1 MWPFRRRVKPSG
13 GSGNGGAA
21 ARAVAESQAR
31 KRAAERL
38 TPIVERYADRLADL
52 PDEEF
57 VARVARML
65 RARPS

>member
-21 ARAVAESQAR
+21 ARAVAESQAK
-31 KRAAERL
+31 KRAAERMMPL
-38 TPIVERYADRLADL
+38 IQEYADRLADL